1 MIYLTEKKTHFF
13 PGHIGGMKNNMH
25 YFINQVYY
33 ITSFQQSR

>member
-1 MIYLTEKKTHFF
+1 MIYLTEKKKKF

-33 ITSFQQSR
+33 ITSFQQPR